1 MIRLNDNDSATLAT
15 IAQYQQLP
23 AQRKQALVGR
33 LSDQA
38 RPIGLIL
45 IGDEP
50 ENPTEEVVGI
60 AKDFR
65 EWTQRNRK
73 SRSSL
78 RMVPAAKAEPVLV
91 GIR

>member
-1 MIRLNDNDSATLAT
+1 MIRLNDIDSATLAT

-23 AQRKQALVGR
+23 TQRKHTLVGR

-38 RPIGLIL
+38 KPIGLIL

-50 ENPTEEVVGI
+50 ENPSAEVVEI

-65 EWTQRNRK
+65 EWTLRNRK
-73 SRSSL
+73 SRSS
-78 RMVPAAKAEPVLV
+78 VKAVSAAKAEPVLV
-91 GIR
+91 GAR

>member
-23 AQRKQALVGR
+23 VQRKQALVGR

-50 ENPTEEVVGI
+50 ENPTEEVLEI

-78 RMVPAAKAEPVLV
+78 RTVPAAKAEAVLV
-91 GIR
+91 GAH